1 MVAGQGE
8 GKGSIVLITQQSRLR
23 DTSTTC
29 TCPEVRRERGKSRA
43 DFSFQPRR
51 ATCHFCPNV
60 ISQASH
66 MAIGD
71 FKKGRETQ
79 IYHVE
84 QDLVNSPNDSHT
96 FPYNLQEEVGQEKE
110 KKDHKKRRK
119 IKN

>member
-1 MVAGQGE
+1 MQIFHFSPE
-8 GKGSIVLITQQSRLR
+8 GPHV
-23 DTSTTC
+23 TS
-29 TCPEVRRERGKSRA
+29 VQMSLAK
-43 DFSFQPRR
+43 
-51 ATCHFCPNV
+51 
-60 ISQASH
+60 ASH

-96 FPYNLQEEVGQEKE
+96 FPYNLQEEVGQEK

>member
-1 MVAGQGE
+1 MQIFRFSPE
-8 GKGSIVLITQQSRLR
+8 GPHV
-23 DTSTTC
+23 TS
-29 TCPEVRRERGKSRA
+29 VQMSLAK
-43 DFSFQPRR
+43 
-51 ATCHFCPNV
+51 
-60 ISQASH
+60 ASH

-84 QDLVNSPNDSHT
+84 QDLVNSRNDSHT
-96 FPYNLQEEVGQEKE
+96 VPYNLQEEVGQEKE